1 VIDKVDLDQV
11 VAWKNGYFSFFK
23 ADLQT
28 VMRQI
33 ARWYD
38 VEISYEGKISE
49 RQFGGKI
56 DRNSNVQEVLK
67 ILEESKVHFKMEEK
81 KIIVLQ

>member
-1 VIDKVDLDQV
+1 MLTRWWHGRMDIFI
-11 VAWKNGYFSFFK
+11 YR

-38 VEISYEGKISE
+38 VEISYEGKIPE
-49 RQFGGKI
+49 RQFGGKN
-56 DRNSNVQEVLK
+56 DRKAIASGGIKNTGRK
-67 ILEESKVHFKMEEK
+67 
-81 KIIVLQ
+81 

>member
-1 VIDKVDLDQV
+1 M
-11 VAWKNGYFSFFK
+11 AWKNGYFSFNR

-38 VEISYEGKISE
+38 VEISYEGKIPE

-56 DRNSNVQEVLK
+56 DRNSNVGEVLK
-67 ILEESKVHFKMEEK
+67 ILEESKVHFKMEDR
-81 KIIVLQ
+81 KIIVKP

>member
-1 VIDKVDLDQV
+1 MDDVDVEQV
-11 VAWKNGYFSFFK
+11 VAWKNGYFSFNR
-23 ADLQT
+23 ADLKT

-38 VEISYEGKISE
+38 VEISYEGKIPE

-56 DRNSNVQEVLK
+56 DRSSNASEVLK
-67 ILEESKVHFKMEEK
+67 ILEESKVHFRIEEK
-81 KIIVLQ
+81 KIIVGP